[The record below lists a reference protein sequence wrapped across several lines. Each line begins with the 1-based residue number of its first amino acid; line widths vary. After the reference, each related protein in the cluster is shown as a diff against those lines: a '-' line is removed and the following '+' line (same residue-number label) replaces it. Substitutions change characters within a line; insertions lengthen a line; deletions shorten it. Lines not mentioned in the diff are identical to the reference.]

1 MGVCCVYSKSK
12 MESSSWT
19 QMSEERLIESVR
31 AFQCIW
37 DVSSKVY
44 KDLRARENAW
54 MEVAQKVT

>member
-1 MGVCCVYSKSK
+1 
-12 MESSSWT
+12 
-19 QMSEERLIESVR
+19 MSEERLIESVR

-54 MEVAQKVT
+54 IEVAQKVM